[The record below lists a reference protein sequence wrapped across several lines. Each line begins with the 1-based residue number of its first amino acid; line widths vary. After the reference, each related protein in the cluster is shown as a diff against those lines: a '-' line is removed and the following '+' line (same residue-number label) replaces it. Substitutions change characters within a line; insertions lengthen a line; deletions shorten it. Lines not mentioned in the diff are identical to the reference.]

1 MHLPLNL
8 ILAIPYLFCMI
19 NRFLSLTTIIFLV
32 ATISCKSKKEDTKPS
47 TPQAVIVDVLV
58 ASAQPINNTIEVNGT
73 VVAAEFVELHPEVSG
88 RLTYLN
94 VPEGSRVEKG
104 TIMAKVNDADL
115 QAQVAKTKVLLE
127 LAQKT
132 EERYRKL
139 LSINGI
145 NQADYDAILNQV
157 NGYKADL
164 VYTQA
169 LIDKT
174 VVKAPFSGTVGLRQI
189 SPGAYVT
196 TASIIATIQQVDKLK
211 VDLTVP
217 ETYAKILRKGNTIEI
232 VLDNG
237 TGAKQKAT
245 IVAVEPQANLAT
257 RNLKVRAVL
266 DNGRAN
272 PGGFVKAYLDA
283 GNNDNKAILIPT
295 NCIIPD
301 DKNSLVILVKDGKAA
316 FVPVKMGIRQANVV
330 EITNGIKAGDT
341 VVVTGVLFARP
352 KAKLKIRSV
361 KQLKD
366 LNPQ

>member
-1 MHLPLNL
+1 
-8 ILAIPYLFCMI
+8 MI
-19 NRFLSLTTIIFLV
+19 NRFLSLTTIVFLV
-32 ATISCKSKKEDTKPS
+32 AATSCKSKQEDKKPT
-47 TPQAVIVDVLV
+47 TPPPTVVDVLV
-58 ASAQPINNTIEVNGT
+58 ASGQKISNTVEVNGT
-73 VVAAEFVELHPEVSG
+73 VVAAEYVELHPEVSG

-94 VPEGSRVEKG
+94 VPEGGRVEKG
-104 TIMAKVNDADL
+104 TVMAKINDADL
-115 QAQVAKTKVLLE
+115 QAQLAKTKVLLE

-139 LSINGI
+139 LSVNGI

-189 SPGAYVT
+189 SPGAFVT

-217 ETYAKILRKGNTIEI
+217 ETYAKILHKGNNIDV

-245 IVAVEPQANLAT
+245 IIAVEPQANLAT

-266 DNGRAN
+266 DNGKAN

-283 GNNDNKAILIPT
+283 GDDNKAILIPT

-301 DKNSLVILVKDGKAA
+301 DKNNLVIVVKDGKAA
-316 FVPVKMGIRQANVV
+316 FVPVKTGVRQANVV
-330 EITNGIKAGDT
+330 EVTDGIKMGDS

-366 LNPQ
+366 LNPA

>member
-1 MHLPLNL
+1 MHLSLNL

-19 NRFLSLTTIIFLV
+19 NKFLSLTTIVFLV
-32 ATISCKSKKEDTKPS
+32 ATVSCKSKQEDKKP
-47 TPQAVIVDVLV
+47 TAPPPTVVDVIV
-58 ASAQPINNTIEVNGT
+58 ASGQKISNTVEVNGT
-73 VVAAEFVELHPEVSG
+73 VVAAEYVELHPEVSG

-104 TIMAKVNDADL
+104 TIMAKINDADL

-139 LSINGI
+139 LSVNGI

-174 VVKAPFSGTVGLRQI
+174 VVKAPFSGIVGLRQI
-189 SPGAYVT
+189 SPGAFVT

-217 ETYAKILRKGNTIEI
+217 ETYAKILRKGNTID
-232 VLDNG
+232 VLLDNG
-237 TGAKQKAT
+237 TGTKQKAT
-245 IVAVEPQANLAT
+245 IVAVEPQANITT
-257 RNLKVRAVL
+257 RNLKVRAIL
-266 DNGRAN
+266 DNGKAN
-272 PGGFVKAYLDA
+272 LGGFVKAYLDA
-283 GNNDNKAILIPT
+283 GDDNKAILIPT
-295 NCIIPD
+295 NSIIPD
-301 DKNSLVILVKDGKAA
+301 DKNNLVIVVKDGKAV
-316 FVPVKMGIRQANVV
+316 FIPVKTGVRQANVV
-330 EITNGIKAGDT
+330 EITDGIKAGDS

-366 LNPQ
+366 LNPA

>member
-1 MHLPLNL
+1 
-8 ILAIPYLFCMI
+8 
-19 NRFLSLTTIIFLV
+19 
-32 ATISCKSKKEDTKPS
+32 
-47 TPQAVIVDVLV
+47 
-58 ASAQPINNTIEVNGT
+58 
-73 VVAAEFVELHPEVSG
+73 
-88 RLTYLN
+88 
-94 VPEGSRVEKG
+94 
-104 TIMAKVNDADL
+104 MAKVNDADL
-115 QAQVAKTKVLLE
+115 QAQVSKTKVLLE

-139 LSINGI
+139 LSVNGI

-217 ETYAKILRKGNTIEI
+217 ETYAKILRKGNAINV

-245 IVAVEPQANLAT
+245 IIAVEPQANLAT
-257 RNLKVRAVL
+257 RNLKVRAL
-266 DNGRAN
+266 LENGRAN
-272 PGGFVKAYLDA
+272 PGGFVKAYLD
-283 GNNDNKAILIPT
+283 N
-295 NCIIPD
+295 
-301 DKNSLVILVKDGKAA
+301 LVIVVKDGKAL
-316 FVPVKMGIRQANVV
+316 FVPVKTGVRQANVV
-330 EITNGIKAGDT
+330 EITDGIKVGDT

-352 KAKLKIRSV
+352 KAKLKVRSV

-366 LNPQ
+366 LNPA

>member
-1 MHLPLNL
+1 MHLSLNL
-8 ILAIPYLFCMI
+8 ILANPYLFCMI
-19 NRFLSLTTIIFLV
+19 NRFISLTTIVLLV
-32 ATISCKSKKEDTKPS
+32 ATVSCKNKQDDKKPTT
-47 TPQAVIVDVLV
+47 TPPTVVDVLV
-58 ASAQPINNTIEVNGT
+58 ASPQKISNTVEVNGT
-73 VVAAEFVELHPEVSG
+73 VVAAEYVELHPEVSG

-94 VPEGSRVEKG
+94 VPEGSRIEKG
-104 TIMAKVNDADL
+104 TLMAKINDADL
-115 QAQVAKTKVLLE
+115 QAQIAKTKVLLE

-174 VVKAPFSGTVGLRQI
+174 VVKAPFSGIVGLRQI
-189 SPGAYVT
+189 SPGAFVT

-217 ETYAKILRKGNTIEI
+217 ETYAKMLHKGNTVDV

-237 TGAKQKAT
+237 TGAKQKST
-245 IVAVEPQANLAT
+245 IIAVEPQANLAT

-283 GNNDNKAILIPT
+283 GDDNKAILIPT
-295 NCIIPD
+295 NCLIPD
-301 DKNSLVILVKDGKAA
+301 DKNNQVIVVKDGKAV
-316 FVPVKMGIRQANVV
+316 FVSVKTGVRQANVV
-330 EITNGIKAGDT
+330 EITDGVKSGDT
-341 VVVTGVLFARP
+341 VVITGVLFARP

-366 LNPQ
+366 LNPA

>member
-1 MHLPLNL
+1 MHLSLNL
-8 ILAIPYLFCMI
+8 ILANPYLFCMI
-19 NRFLSLTTIIFLV
+19 NRFFSLTTIVILV
-32 ATISCKSKKEDTKPS
+32 ATVSCKNKQDDKKPTTIPP
-47 TPQAVIVDVLV
+47 TVVDVLV
-58 ASAQPINNTIEVNGT
+58 ASAQKISNTVEVNGT
-73 VVAAEFVELHPEVSG
+73 VVAAEYVELHPEVSG

-94 VPEGSRVEKG
+94 VPEGSRIEKG
-104 TIMAKVNDADL
+104 TLMAKINDADL
-115 QAQVAKTKVLLE
+115 QAQISKTKVLLE

-174 VVKAPFSGTVGLRQI
+174 VVKAPFSGIVGLRQI
-189 SPGAYVT
+189 SPGAFVT

-217 ETYAKILRKGNTIEI
+217 ETYSKILHKGNTIDV

-245 IVAVEPQANLAT
+245 IIAVEPQANLAT
-257 RNLKVRAVL
+257 RNLKVRAIL

-283 GNNDNKAILIPT
+283 GDDNKAILIPT
-295 NCIIPD
+295 NCLIPD
-301 DKNSLVILVKDGKAA
+301 DKNNQVIVVKDGKAV
-316 FVPVKMGIRQANVV
+316 FVSVKTGVRQANVV
-330 EITNGIKAGDT
+330 EITDGVKTGDT

-352 KAKLKIRSV
+352 KAKLKIRNV

-366 LNPQ
+366 LNPS

>member
-1 MHLPLNL
+1 
-8 ILAIPYLFCMI
+8 MI
-19 NRFLSLTTIIFLV
+19 NRFLSLTIIVLLV
-32 ATISCKSKKEDTKPS
+32 ASVSCKSKKEDKKPNV
-47 TPQAVIVDVLV
+47 TPPVVVDVMV
-58 ASAQPINNTIEVNGT
+58 ASGQSISNTVEVNGT
-73 VVAAEFVELHPEVSG
+73 VVAAEFVELRPEVSG

-94 VPEGSRVEKG
+94 VPEGSRIEKG
-104 TIMAKVNDADL
+104 TLMAKVNDADL

-127 LAQKT
+127 LAQKN
-132 EERYRKL
+132 EERYKKL
-139 LSINGI
+139 VSINGI
-145 NQADYDAILNQV
+145 NQADYDLILNQV

-196 TASIIATIQQVDKLK
+196 TASIIATIQQLDKLK

-217 ETYAKILRKGNTIEI
+217 ETYAKILRKGNTIDI

-237 TGAKQKAT
+237 TGAKQKAV
-245 IVAVEPQANLAT
+245 IIAVEPQANLAT

-283 GNNDNKAILIPT
+283 GNNDNNAILIPT
-295 NCIIPD
+295 NCLIPD
-301 DKNSLVILVKDGKAA
+301 DKNNQVIVVKDGKAV
-316 FVPVKMGIRQANVV
+316 FVPVKTGVRQANVV

-352 KAKLKIRSV
+352 KAKLKVRSV

>member
-1 MHLPLNL
+1 
-8 ILAIPYLFCMI
+8 MI
-19 NRFLSLTTIIFLV
+19 NKFLSLTTIVLLV
-32 ATISCKSKKEDTKPS
+32 ATVSCKNKQDDKKPTT
-47 TPQAVIVDVLV
+47 TPLTVVDVLV
-58 ASAQPINNTIEVNGT
+58 ASAQKISNTVEVNGT
-73 VVAAEFVELHPEVSG
+73 VVAAEYVELHPEVSG

-94 VPEGSRVEKG
+94 VPEGSRIEKG
-104 TIMAKVNDADL
+104 TLMAKINDADL
-115 QAQVAKTKVLLE
+115 QAQIAKTKVLLE

-139 LSINGI
+139 LSVNGI

-174 VVKAPFSGTVGLRQI
+174 VVKAPFSGIVGLRQI
-189 SPGAYVT
+189 SPGAFVT

-211 VDLTVP
+211 VDLTIP
-217 ETYAKILRKGNTIEI
+217 ETYAKMLHKGNTIDV

-245 IVAVEPQANLAT
+245 ILAVEPQANLAT
-257 RNLKVRAVL
+257 RNLKVRAIL

-283 GNNDNKAILIPT
+283 GDDNNAVLIPT
-295 NCIIPD
+295 NCLIPD
-301 DKNSLVILVKDGKAA
+301 DKNNQVIVIKGGKAE
-316 FVPVKMGIRQANVV
+316 FIPVKTGVRQANLV
-330 EITNGIKAGDT
+330 EITDGVKAGDT

>member
-1 MHLPLNL
+1 
-8 ILAIPYLFCMI
+8 MI
-19 NRFLSLTTIIFLV
+19 NRFLSLTTIVLLV
-32 ATISCKSKKEDTKPS
+32 ATVGCKSKKEDTKPS
-47 TPQAVIVDVLV
+47 TPPPTVVDVMV
-58 ASAQPINNTIEVNGT
+58 ASGETISNTIEVNGT
-73 VVAAEFVELHPEVSG
+73 VVASEYVELHPEVSG
-88 RLTYLN
+88 RLTYLY
-94 VPEGSRVEKG
+94 VPEGSRIEKG
-104 TIMAKVNDADL
+104 TVMAKINDAHL

-174 VVKAPFSGTVGLRQI
+174 VVKAPFGGTVGLRQI

-196 TASIIATIQQVDKLK
+196 SATIIATIQQVDKLK

-217 ETYAKILRKGNTIEI
+217 ETYASILRKGSTIDI
-232 VLDNG
+232 VLDNAS
-237 TGAKQKAT
+237 GAKQKAT
-245 IVAVEPQANLAT
+245 IIAVEPQANLAT

-283 GNNDNKAILIPT
+283 GNNNKAILIPT
-295 NCIIPD
+295 NCIIPE
-301 DKNSLVILVKDGKAA
+301 DKNNLVILVKDGKAV
-316 FVPVKMGIRQANVV
+316 FVPVKTGVRQANLV
-330 EITNGIKAGDT
+330 EITDGIKAGDS

-352 KAKLKIRSV
+352 KAKLKVRSV

-366 LNPQ
+366 LNPS